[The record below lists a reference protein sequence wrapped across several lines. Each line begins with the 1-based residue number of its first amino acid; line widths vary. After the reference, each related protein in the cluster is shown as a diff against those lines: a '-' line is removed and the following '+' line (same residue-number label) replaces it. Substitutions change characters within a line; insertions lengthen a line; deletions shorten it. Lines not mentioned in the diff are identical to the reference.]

1 VSPFEEGQVESL
13 TLRELL
19 NQPNGENIL
28 LKLINEAFFEHL
40 RKLGLAI
47 DYKRRRAYFPK
58 EERGERKITYQGRVK
73 RATRTVVKARVRR
86 GTDDVLYYEHKAFGF
101 TVMPFGDDWAV
112 LLTPGYA
119 FTRDGVGK
127 PIGRERINILSTR
140 RAARDFNPTVHHDV
154 TFWASILS
162 DDAEGVFALTFEG
175 ENDLSSYAPTILLS
189 RSQPTVAFSS
199 TAFGETDELEG
210 EIEADLE
217 SLDDELSALAE
228 EEAASEGRDQEQDD
242 ERDEEK

>member
-1 VSPFEEGQVESL
+1 
-13 TLRELL
+13 
-19 NQPNGENIL
+19 
-28 LKLINEAFFEHL
+28 
-40 RKLGLAI
+40 
-47 DYKRRRAYFPK
+47 
-58 EERGERKITYQGRVK
+58 
-73 RATRTVVKARVRR
+73 VKARVRR

-101 TVMPFGDDWAV
+101 TVMLFGGDWAV

-127 PIGRERINILSTR
+127 PIGREKINILSTR

-162 DDAEGVFALTFEG
+162 EDAEGVFALTFER
-175 ENDLSSYAPTILLS
+175 ENDLSNFAPTILLS

-199 TAFGETDELEG
+199 TAFSDSEELDS

-217 SLDDELSALAE
+217 NLDDELSALAE
-228 EEAASEGRDQEQDD
+228 EEAQAEASDQEEDD
-242 ERDEEK
+242 ERDHDNDD